1 MTKLVL
7 AFFGSCLFMQ
17 LTLAQYPGAG
27 DYICSKIINYN
38 EFTFR

>member
-27 DYICSKIINYN
+27 GNAGGQFFMITYVVKL
-38 EFTFR
+38 